1 MEEEGLTR
9 TPNGL
14 INIARPIQLDEEHL
28 WSCLEKLQK
37 EVQQE
42 GALVKETV
50 KALVPTYTIDSRDSI
65 AEALGRAENNANV
78 EQNLAK

>member
-1 MEEEGLTR
+1 
-9 TPNGL
+9 
-14 INIARPIQLDEEHL
+14 
-28 WSCLEKLQK
+28 LEKLQK